1 MFKLLRSGVVLA
13 FFLSAAACAQDSTN
27 NGGGNSSKAM
37 SEPPRRSLNELGGGE
52 KDAGRPVSVD
62 ETAVSPVKVKVT
74 KPSADVERC
83 VDAKIAASQPSV
95 PSADDLQRW
104 VTECG
109 N

>member
-1 MFKLLRSGVVLA
+1 MFKSLRSGVVLVML
-13 FFLSAAACAQDSTN
+13 LSAAACAQDSAN
-27 NGGGNSSKAM
+27 NGGGSSAKAM
-37 SEPPRRSLNELGGGE
+37 QEPPRRSLNDLGGGE

-62 ETAVSPVKVKVT
+62 ERAVSPEKVTVT

-83 VDAKIAASQPSV
+83 VDAKIAASRPSV
-95 PSADDLQRW
+95 PAADDLQRW